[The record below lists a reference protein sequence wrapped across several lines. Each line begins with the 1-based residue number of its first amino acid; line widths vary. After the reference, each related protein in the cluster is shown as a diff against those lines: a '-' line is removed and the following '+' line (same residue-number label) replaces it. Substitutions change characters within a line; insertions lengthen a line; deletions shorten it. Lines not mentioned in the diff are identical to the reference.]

1 MKKIYKRVLALL
13 LVCVIVSST
22 TYKAHAAAAVPV
34 VVSAGEAIAYVL
46 GILGITAGAGYVI
59 DKKDEISSWG
69 SDQIVKLKEWTKTN
83 SDKVNAW
90 GAATSQE
97 IESSIDAWFE
107 KLRTGTL
114 DTASAVWDS
123 IKAWGGSI
131 YNAIHNPVDAKFSN
145 FQLLASGVQY
155 EAFYNSGKKLSIR
168 TTVVSS
174 YPVYG
179 AMVYCPDAPKERVG
193 YMLVS
198 EYPFTDQYRSY
209 RDGSPGDKFDN
220 SAQYDKETSMYYS
233 ARGYSDAQSSDLKMV
248 TVPYDSHWN
257 VYSVGC
263 MRYLL
268 GVATDVPSSDYTTV
282 GGVSDIFDRDK
293 SLDNIGV
300 AVPGIAAGATDIPI
314 DWGLVGDIAGTL
326 TDVRAGVKDIA
337 DALADAKVFP
347 IDTTRDTVI
356 DSDGDLSNDK
366 VKDDVIPAVPNVGTL
381 DDYKLAGLEKVF
393 PFCIPF
399 DLIAFL
405 GCLSAAPEAPAFDW
419 VFPLPGKDGKE
430 YTLHVDLSPW
440 EPVAKIARTMETLAF
455 CIGLVMIT
463 REKMIVS

>member
-1 MKKIYKRVLALL
+1 MCKSLKYGKRLLALL

-59 DKKDEISSWG
+59 DKKDEIASWG
-69 SDQIVKLKEWTKTN
+69 SDQIGKLKEWTKTN

-131 YNAIHNPVDAKFSN
+131 YDNLHGGS
-145 FQLLASGVQY
+145 
-155 EAFYNSGKKLSIR
+155 
-168 TTVVSS
+168 VVSEYLGGLSALSNGYS
-174 YPVYG
+174 YSFLYSYSALNCSIINNSDVVYG
-179 AMVYCPDAPKERVG
+179 AVFYAGDTMTLAFCSPESFRLSFTSSNGKDSQIYSFGDVSYYCVTYTLSYVKAESISGCGLPVYD
-193 YMLVS
+193 
-198 EYPFTDQYRSY
+198 RSLI
-209 RDGSPGDKFDN
+209 N
-220 SAQYDKETSMYYS
+220 AL
-233 ARGYSDAQSSDLKMV
+233 SDYEIMSL
-248 TVPYDSHWN
+248 
-257 VYSVGC
+257 
-263 MRYLL
+263 LL
-268 GVATDVPSSDYTTV
+268 GMSIDIPADEYTTV

-337 DALADAKVFP
+337 DTLADAKVFP

-366 VKDDVIPAVPNVGTL
+366 AKDDVIPAVPNVGTL

-399 DLIAFL
+399 DLMSFL
-405 GCLSAAPEAPAFDW
+405 GVLAADPEAPVFDW
-419 VFPLPGKDGKE
+419 PITYPTLSGSAT
-430 YTLHVDLSPW
+430 YTLHIDLSDFD
-440 EPVAKIARTMETLAF
+440 PVAKIVRDMECLGF
-455 CIGLVMIT
+455 IMGLIMIT
-463 REKMIVS
+463 RDKMIMG

>member
-22 TYKAHAAAAVPV
+22 TYKAHAAATVPV

-59 DKKDEISSWG
+59 DKKEEISSWG

-131 YNAIHNPVDAKFSN
+131 YDSLHGSSDVYIGGAVSVVPHETSTGAYSIGFT
-145 FQLLASGVQY
+145 GVNGKDCTFGY
-155 EAFYNSGKKLSIR
+155 SHFVSLNLCGAFYRVSDAAYDRFYLISLPSVPGSVEYADSNYLLHGSTSRVDGVGSISTLLFDVSRSVSNSL
-168 TTVVSS
+168 S
-174 YPVYG
+174 YPIYQV
-179 AMVYCPDAPKERVG
+179 D
-193 YMLVS
+193 S
-198 EYPFTDQYRSY
+198 YPFIDT
-209 RDGSPGDKFDN
+209 
-220 SAQYDKETSMYYS
+220 A
-233 ARGYSDAQSSDLKMV
+233 ARQILTMSIPIPADEYI
-248 TVPYDSHWN
+248 
-257 VYSVGC
+257 
-263 MRYLL
+263 
-268 GVATDVPSSDYTTV
+268 TV
-282 GGVSDIFDRDK
+282 GGVSDIYDRDK

-337 DALADAKVFP
+337 DVLPDAKVFP

-366 VKDDVIPAVPNVGTL
+366 AKDDVIPAVPNVGTL